1 SQTVSTAENV
11 PVDIRLHAT
20 DVDNDP
26 LTYSIVDPPAHGTLT
41 GAAPTV
47 RYTPQQ
53 GYVGPDSF
61 TFRAH
66 DGTVFSAPA
75 LVTLAVER
83 ARLACGALVSG
94 VIGAA
99 GEVDTYAFAGQAGQI
114 IAVALASTGGFSAN
128 PSLSSAALGVIA
140 PSGIVVAGVRSN
152 GQTAFT
158 LPETGTYTIRVSA
171 VTGRAT

>member
-83 ARLACGALVSG
+83 ARLACGALVAG

-99 GEVDTYAFAGQAGQI
+99 GEVDTYTFAGQAGQI
-114 IAVALASTGGFSAN
+114 VSLAIASTGGFASG
-128 PSLSSAALGVIA
+128 PSNASAAL
-140 PSGIVVAGVRSN
+140 S
-152 GQTAFT
+152 
-158 LPETGTYTIRVSA
+158 L
-171 VTGRAT
+171 